1 MGNTIKLKHLVPA
14 LEEIKRHADLEQFR
28 LKEGDKFCKKYNL
41 QTGQLNFLISS
52 VAAERFKNRNL
63 LQKPKY
69 IRIPKTTK
77 EKPYIEFTFAPNGKL
92 KLCITSSGGWGGSK
106 GGFIT
111 NGDTVGNSCLP
122 EELPLYLKAFKK
134 RQIAKAEKEIARL
147 MKRIEALNRIP
158 EL

>member
-77 EKPYIEFTFAPNGKL
+77 EKPYIEFTFAPTGKL
-92 KLCITSSGGWGGSK
+92 KLCITSSWWGGK
-106 GGFIT
+106 NGGFIR
-111 NGDTVGNSCLP
+111 NSDIVGNSCLP
-122 EELPLYLKAFKK
+122 EALPFHLKAFKK